1 MARNDGPVL
10 VPPAASHGVKIRAAD
25 AARDDLDVNIAVAE
39 GLGLELYRGATV
51 SMCRRA
57 QNAVWRAAPY
67 LVPLGR
73 LPLVGRVDGEALEGV
88 RIHSDDGELVQ
99 SSGYVVLHLRLASE
113 V

>member
-1 MARNDGPVL
+1 MNYTEAIPSAWVVARKKL
-10 VPPAASHGVKIRAAD
+10 
-25 AARDDLDVNIAVAE
+25 AE
-39 GLGLELYRGATV
+39 G
-51 SMCRRA
+51 
-57 QNAVWRAAPY
+57 AAPY